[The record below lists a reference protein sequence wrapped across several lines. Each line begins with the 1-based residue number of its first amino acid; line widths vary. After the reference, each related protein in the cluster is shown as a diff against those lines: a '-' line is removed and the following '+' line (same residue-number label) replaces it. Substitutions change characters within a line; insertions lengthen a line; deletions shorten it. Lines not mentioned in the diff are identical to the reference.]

1 MCMAINHWESITVHP
16 EQPRCPTDVAASE
29 RVSESLDEGVEAL
42 APIWTEVPSCAH
54 DHVS

>member
-1 MCMAINHWESITVHP
+1 MHP